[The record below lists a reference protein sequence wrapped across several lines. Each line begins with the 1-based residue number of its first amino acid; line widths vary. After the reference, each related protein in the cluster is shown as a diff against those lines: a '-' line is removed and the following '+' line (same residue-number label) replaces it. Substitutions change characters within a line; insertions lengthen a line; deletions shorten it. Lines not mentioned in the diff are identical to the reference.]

1 MIRGRELGSCRVG
14 GNRTVL
20 HKEYGTKEEAETT
33 RANLEAEP
41 DQQKRDALSDV
52 LGIEKWGGD
61 MTDNKDT
68 WIAEAATKLDVA
80 AMHLNQ
86 AVEEG
91 AASVHITEALRHI
104 EEAKSKLRGEL

>member
-1 MIRGRELGSCRVG
+1 MRS
-14 GNRTVL
+14 
-20 HKEYGTKEEAETT
+20 
-33 RANLEAEP
+33 AN
-41 DQQKRDALSDV
+41 ALS
-52 LGIEKWGGD
+52 IEKRGGD

-68 WIAEAATKLDVA
+68 WIAEAARKLDVA

-86 AVEEG
+86 ALEEG